1 MRQSPKLLLCA
12 ARSHCLANTDCF
24 RGKPGKA
31 GGLPPAVLA
40 SSLFLVCAPIGS
52 GGDIWRRLAARI
64 CSTDR
69 VTDEQRTI
77 WAHLAT
83 GSLLAL
89 SAARL
94 YPLSLNTADVIEDL
108 RTHCQISPACS
119 KISSIA
125 VLPVMVCGGG
135 MAEGVNG
142 VSDNAIGEI
151 SGEVWWLSGRDVAV
165 RVLLSLVARLA
176 GRSTSGTSNEAIQS
190 GAATKAAGVGAVIR
204 V

>member
-1 MRQSPKLLLCA
+1 MQRPTKPRQSRVVHSRSDVVSSDYVHNTLALGPKFAVDRERSAPELLSMV
-12 ARSHCLANTDCF
+12 RSV
-24 RGKPGKA
+24 A
-31 GGLPPAVLA
+31 GRASPEDSDRCISEGVDVL
-40 SSLFLVCAPIGS
+40 L
-52 GGDIWRRLAARI
+52 R
-64 CSTDR
+64 
-69 VTDEQRTI
+69 
-77 WAHLAT
+77 